1 MKKITLFF
9 AALALSATANAQ
21 ITADGILGMCP
32 TLPAD
37 FEMIDKADVFLEF
50 EGNCKEASEK
60 ANELVGKTYQNTY
73 HLTDAQ
79 KAQIE
84 QGKKMAEKMQGMTQ
98 EQQMAYAMQMAKQR
112 TGGIDVAALAKMSP
126 AQREAAAAKLG
137 KQMMANARVNGM
149 SIDDMQALAS
159 VKDPKQR
166 ANMAKQMGLTYTPEE
181 VAEMQQK
188 VRSSDR
194 QLKKVEALVDANSEV
209 NKDLQHIMELDL
221 ARDKVI
227 EEGVALWKKE
237 FKNRYDELT
246 KACEENGWDDT
257 GNDQACNQRYI
268 ALTAQID
275 NLIKDF
281 YTRYVPLYRGNVMEQ
296 LDYIRTT
303 AIPHAVSYTNSLK
316 NAGHGSVGVPAE
328 LEMGLL
334 YLDRARQL
342 AYYED
347 VMEKIFAEE

>member
-1 MKKITLFF
+1 MKRNALFI
-9 AALALSATANAQ
+9 AAIALSTMANAQ
-21 ITADGILGMCP
+21 ITADGLLGMCP
-32 TLPAD
+32 TLPAEH
-37 FEMIDKADVFLEF
+37 EMINKAEVFLKF
-50 EGNCKEASEK
+50 EANCKEASEK
-60 ANELVGKTYQNTY
+60 AEELVAKTYHNTY
-73 HLTDAQ
+73 HLSSEQ

-84 QGKKMAEKMQGMTQ
+84 QGKKIAEKMQSMTP
-98 EQQMAYAMQMAKQR
+98 EQQKAYAMQIAKQR
-112 TGGIDVAALAKMSP
+112 TGGIDVAALSKMTP
-126 AQREAAAAKLG
+126 AQREAAAAKIG
-137 KQMMANARVNGM
+137 QQMMANARVNGM

-166 ANMAKQMGLTYTPEE
+166 ANIAKQMGLTYTPEE
-181 VAEMQQK
+181 VAKMQQK
-188 VRSSDR
+188 VRNSDR
-194 QLKKVEALVDANSEV
+194 QLKKVEALVDANSDV
-209 NKDLQHIMELDL
+209 NKDMQHIMELDL

-237 FKNRYDELT
+237 FNNRYEQLV
-246 KACEENGWDDT
+246 KAREENGWDDT
-257 GNDQACNQRYI
+257 GNDKGVNERYM
-268 ALTAQID
+268 ALTAQIE
-275 NLIKDF
+275 NLVKDF

-347 VMEKIFAEE
+347 VMEKIFEEE

>member
-1 MKKITLFF
+1 
-9 AALALSATANAQ
+9 
-21 ITADGILGMCP
+21 
-32 TLPAD
+32 
-37 FEMIDKADVFLEF
+37 
-50 EGNCKEASEK
+50 
-60 ANELVGKTYQNTY
+60 
-73 HLTDAQ
+73 
-79 KAQIE
+79 
-84 QGKKMAEKMQGMTQ
+84 MAEKMQGMTQ

-194 QLKKVEALVDANSEV
+194 QLKKVEALIDSNSDV

-227 EEGVALWKKE
+227 EEGVALWKR
-237 FKNRYDELT
+237 FNNRYEQLV
-246 KACEENGWDDT
+246 KAREENGWDDT
-257 GNDQACNQRYI
+257 GNDQGVNERYM
-268 ALTAQID
+268 ALTAQIE
-275 NLIKDF
+275 NLVKDF
-281 YTRYVPLYRGNVMEQ
+281 YTATCPS
-296 LDYIRTT
+296 IAPT
-303 AIPHAVSYTNSLK
+303 
-316 NAGHGSVGVPAE
+316 
-328 LEMGLL
+328 
-334 YLDRARQL
+334 
-342 AYYED
+342 
-347 VMEKIFAEE
+347 

>member
-194 QLKKVEALVDANSEV
+194 QLKKVEALVDANSDV

-281 YTRYVPLYRGNVMEQ
+281 YTRYVPLYRANVMEQ

-303 AIPHAVSYTNSLK
+303 AIPHAISYTNSLK

-328 LEMGLL
+328 LEMGLI

>member
-50 EGNCKEASEK
+50 EGHCKEASEK

-73 HLTDAQ
+73 HLSDAQ

-194 QLKKVEALVDANSEV
+194 QLKKVEALIDSNSDV

-281 YTRYVPLYRGNVMEQ
+281 YTRYVPLYRANVMEQ

-303 AIPHAVSYTNSLK
+303 AIPHAISYTNSLK

-347 VMEKIFAEE
+347 VMEKIFEEE

>member
-9 AALALSATANAQ
+9 AALALSAAANAQ

-50 EGNCKEASEK
+50 EGHCKEASEK

-194 QLKKVEALVDANSEV
+194 QLKKVEALIDSNSDV

-237 FKNRYDELT
+237 FNNRYEQLV
-246 KACEENGWDDT
+246 KAREENGWDDT
-257 GNDQACNQRYI
+257 GNDQGVNERYM
-268 ALTAQID
+268 ALTAQIE
-275 NLIKDF
+275 NLVKDF
-281 YTRYVPLYRGNVMEQ
+281 YTRYVPLYRANVMEQ

-303 AIPHAVSYTNSLK
+303 AIPHAISYTNSLK
-316 NAGHGSVGVPAE
+316 DAGHGSVGVPAE
-328 LEMGLL
+328 LEMGLF

-347 VMEKIFAEE
+347 VMEKIFEDK

>member
-1 MKKITLFF
+1 MKKIALFI
-9 AALALSATANAQ
+9 AAMAMTATANAQ
-21 ITADGILGMCP
+21 ITVDGILGMCP

-37 FEMIDKADVFLEF
+37 FEMINKTDAFLDF
-50 EGNCKEASEK
+50 EGNCKEASEQ
-60 ANELVGKTYQNTY
+60 ANELVGKTYENTY
-73 HLTDAQ
+73 HLSDAQ
-79 KAQIE
+79 KKQIE
-84 QGKKMAEKMQGMTQ
+84 QGKKMAEKMEGMTQ
-98 EQQMAYAMQMAKQR
+98 EQQMAFAMQMAKQR

-126 AQREAAAAKLG
+126 AQREAAAAKMG
-137 KQMMANARVNGM
+137 QQMMANARVNGM

-166 ANMAKQMGLTYTPEE
+166 ANIAKQMGLTYTPEE
-181 VAEMQQK
+181 VAKMQQK
-188 VRSSDR
+188 VRNSDR
-194 QLKKVEALVDANSEV
+194 QLKKVEALVDANSDV
-209 NKDLQHIMELDL
+209 NKDMQHIMELDL
-221 ARDKVI
+221 AREKVI

-237 FKNRYDELT
+237 FNNRYEQLV
-246 KACEENGWDDT
+246 KAREENGWDDT
-257 GNDQACNQRYI
+257 GNDKAVNERYK
-268 ALTAQID
+268 ALTAQIE

-347 VMEKIFAEE
+347 VMEKIFEDK